1 MEVLLDKNGS
11 RNRDF
16 RPYIEEECQ
25 GNSVYLYDPY
35 VPFHY
40 GLYDTGGSPSCNSWL
55 QNYHQYPSKVP
66 LSVVDSTGRLHLL
79 QPSWF
84 RHGLRYQDLNRN
96 AHPTR

>member
-1 MEVLLDKNGS
+1 MEVLVDNRSGK

-40 GLYDTGGSPSCNSWL
+40 GLYDTSQPSCQSWV
-55 QNYHQYPSKVP
+55 QNYRQYPSKVP
-66 LSVVDSTGRLHLL
+66 LSVVDGTGRMHLL

-96 AHPTR
+96 ARPS